1 MKIVLR
7 LLKYVKPY
15 IPKVILSMLA
25 MAGVG
30 AMTGISAWLIK
41 PVMDKIFIAKNA
53 NMLYLLPI
61 AIVTV
66 FVLKGI
72 FRYVQGYLMKYV
84 EEQSVMRMRDELV
97 AHLHALPISFSCKW
111 KTGELMSRV
120 TNDVNKLQGSISTFA
135 TFVLQI
141 FNIMALIV
149 VVIVQNWQLGI
160 IAIVVLP
167 AAIIPIA
174 HFGKKLRRI
183 GKKTQ
188 ESTANMMNILQEE
201 INGGKI
207 IQAFSKEKL
216 MLNRFKK
223 INRRY
228 YDITMSAARASIVSS
243 PITEAIGAAG
253 LAVVIWVGGNEVI
266 KGTMTTGAFTS
277 FIAAVMMLYDPIK
290 RLTNANNSIQ
300 QGLAA
305 AERVFEIMDIKSDIT
320 DAADAVVL
328 ENTPDTIEFNQVY
341 MKYEKKEDYVLQ
353 DINFKVKKGE
363 KAAIVG
369 PTGAGKSSMMDLL
382 LRFYDPDNG
391 AVLFDGTDIKKFSLK
406 SLRDKI
412 AIVTQDVFLFNDT
425 IANNITFGEK
435 ISIDKIKEAASAA
448 YASDFIEGLPQKYD
462 TIIGDRGIRL
472 SGGERQRISIAR
484 AILKNAPILI
494 LDEATSSLDSIAEQV
509 VGKAI
514 DSLIKD
520 RTVFIIA
527 HRLSTVKGADFIIV
541 LNNGKIEKVGSHES
555 LLKNNKLYNRLY
567 TLQYAG

>member
-1 MKIVLR
+1 
-7 LLKYVKPY
+7 
-15 IPKVILSMLA
+15 
-25 MAGVG
+25 
-30 AMTGISAWLIK
+30 
-41 PVMDKIFIAKNA
+41 
-53 NMLYLLPI
+53 
-61 AIVTV
+61 
-66 FVLKGI
+66 
-72 FRYVQGYLMKYV
+72 
-84 EEQSVMRMRDELV
+84 
-97 AHLHALPISFSCKW
+97 
-111 KTGELMSRV
+111 
-120 TNDVNKLQGSISTFA
+120 
-135 TFVLQI
+135 
-141 FNIMALIV
+141 
-149 VVIVQNWQLGI
+149 
-160 IAIVVLP
+160 
-167 AAIIPIA
+167 
-174 HFGKKLRRI
+174 
-183 GKKTQ
+183 
-188 ESTANMMNILQEE
+188 
-201 INGGKI
+201 
-207 IQAFSKEKL
+207 
-216 MLNRFKK
+216 
-223 INRRY
+223 
-228 YDITMSAARASIVSS
+228 
-243 PITEAIGAAG
+243 
-253 LAVVIWVGGNEVI
+253 
-266 KGTMTTGAFTS
+266 
-277 FIAAVMMLYDPIK
+277 
-290 RLTNANNSIQ
+290 
-300 QGLAA
+300 
-305 AERVFEIMDIKSDIT
+305 VFEIMDIKSDIT

-328 ENTPDTIEFNQVY
+328 ENTPNTIEFNQVY

-435 ISIDKIKEAASAA
+435 ISIDKIKAAASAA